1 MTLAPI
7 RGAPA
12 GLTSNDFTP
21 MAIGFFDGAI
31 MGGAARNDQ
40 EAGRQ
45 SRHTSLP
52 GSDPIAGALR

>member
-7 RGAPA
+7 RGPPA
-12 GLTSNDFTP
+12 GLTSNGFTP

-45 SRHTSLP
+45 SAAHFAARQ
-52 GSDPIAGALR
+52 